1 MSCKLFTVFLSLSF
15 LLFCSPTI
23 SISKAIPAEL
33 KSTRKC
39 KKPNARKK
47 CSRSKCCKPF
57 TACKACIRNL
67 LVRNLAVGNQLS
79 INGIN
84 IATLV
89 SLANA
94 LSSTSPQGIQNI
106 AQVLGTI
113 GATGPKGAQG
123 IAGALGAIGAAG
135 AQGAVGGAGVPGIPG
150 IGGVLGYLYVYNTIT
165 KVIALEEDISFDFNG
180 PLSAD
185 FTHTPGSTEI
195 HIVNAGVYLVT
206 FSVSSTNPNQFSLF
220 KNGAIATGSI
230 YGSGAGTQQNTGQ
243 IVVAASAS
251 DILTLRNHTSSAGI
265 ILQPQ
270 AGGTQFSVNASVL
283 ITRIA

>member
-1 MSCKLFTVFLSLSF
+1 MKPKLLNLLLSLSF

-23 SISKAIPAEL
+23 SISKAIPSEL

-39 KKPNARKK
+39 KKPNTRKN
-47 CSRSKCCKPF
+47 CLRPKCCKPF

-94 LSSTSPQGIQNI
+94 LGSTSPQGIQNI
-106 AQVLGTI
+106 AEVLGVI
-113 GATGPKGAQG
+113 GATGPEGAQG

-135 AQGAVGGAGVPGIPG
+135 PAGPAGIPGIPG
-150 IGGVLGYLYVYNTIT
+150 IGGVLGYLYVYNTSL
-165 KVIALEEDISFDFNG
+165 KVIAVEQDISFDFNG

-195 HIVNAGVYLVT
+195 HIINAGVYQVT
-206 FSVSSTNPNQFSLF
+206 FSVSSNDSTQFALF
-220 KNGAIATGSI
+220 KNGSLVAGSI
-230 YGSGAGTQQNTGQ
+230 YGSGAGTQQNNGQ
-243 IVVAASAS
+243 VIVVAAAS
-251 DILTLRNHTSSAGI
+251 DILTLRNHSSIGGSI
-265 ILQPQ
+265 PLQPL
-270 AGGTQFSVNASVL
+270 AGGTQSNADASMLV
-283 ITRIA
+283 TRIA